1 MRLLLFLI
9 ALSACVSTQATNL
22 AGFDPTRPRTCW
34 QVVKLYASPGSVPG
48 PYVELAVLKASSS
61 DPVAQD
67 KLVRSMQEKAAEVGA
82 NGILL
87 LAFGSEQSGPG
98 LISSAF
104 VAKPTGNGVA
114 IWIPSDSANLGARCQ
129 QAADSAAR
137 ADTVRSRTC
146 PGIKNADGSCR

>member
-1 MRLLLFLI
+1 MKRLLFLT

-22 AGFDPTRPRTCW
+22 AGFDPARPKTCW

-48 PYVELAVLKASSS
+48 PYVELAMLRASAS

-87 LAFGSEQSGPG
+87 QAFGSEQRGPG

-114 IWIPSDSANLGARCQ
+114 IWVPSDSTNLGTRCQ
-129 QAADSAAR
+129 QAADSTAH
-137 ADTVRSRTC
+137 ADTLQSR
-146 PGIKNADGSCR
+146 